1 MDFDETGQDSLKI
14 KEVEQ
19 ASDQSRGEGNG
30 SALFTPQAIV
40 ASDDK
45 DFNTRLNEID
55 AELAKYDNIEES
67 NLNSNKTNSCAT
79 SIDQNHSNLNDSC
92 DPKELARVSN
102 SVAKLRVLLTWSRK
116 TCDVGLSQKLLG
128 PELLS
133 GRKRQY
139 TSSSDSPSKRQQ
151 TI

>member
-1 MDFDETGQDSLKI
+1 MLSNTITAF
-14 KEVEQ
+14 
-19 ASDQSRGEGNG
+19 
-30 SALFTPQAIV
+30 FTPQAVV

-67 NLNSNKTNSCAT
+67 NPNSNKTNSRAT
-79 SIDQNHSNLNDSC
+79 SIDQNHGNLNDSR
-92 DPKELARVSN
+92 DPKELASVSN
-102 SVAKLRVLLTWSRK
+102 LAAKLRVLPTWFRK
-116 TCDVGLSQKLLG
+116 TCDVGLSQKLPG

-139 TSSSDSPSKRQQ
+139 TYSSDSPSK
-151 TI
+151 